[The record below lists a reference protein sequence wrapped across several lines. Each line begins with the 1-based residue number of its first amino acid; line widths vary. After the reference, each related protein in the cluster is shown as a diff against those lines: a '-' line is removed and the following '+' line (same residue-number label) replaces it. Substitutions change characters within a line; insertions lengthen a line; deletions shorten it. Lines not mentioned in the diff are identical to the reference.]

1 MEEASASSET
11 TGRCVVVSSTPQGLN
26 LPSITD
32 LAVAFAS
39 RSRSAL
45 AVEFL
50 RKWRAVY
57 TSHQNAQAFA
67 VHYHSSQLQY
77 QMLRTWRLQLRA
89 KLKLLKQA
97 RVTEKQLVV
106 KRAWRKWQEKSAE
119 KDRQRKLKQF
129 EAGILR
135 KFVHGGCFPCVVR

>member
-1 MEEASASSET
+1 
-11 TGRCVVVSSTPQGLN
+11 
-26 LPSITD
+26 
-32 LAVAFAS
+32 
-39 RSRSAL
+39 
-45 AVEFL
+45 
-50 RKWRAVY
+50 
-57 TSHQNAQAFA
+57 
-67 VHYHSSQLQY
+67 
-77 QMLRTWRLQLRA
+77 MLRTWRLQLRA